1 MTFLPFTFLL
11 LILQI
16 KEKELKEKDIL
27 LVASKRSIESIQHQC
42 EQQVEEKEA
51 AMATERDE
59 FELLRKEMDEQLRE
73 FEQTYDELARERDDL
88 KKRLFAAEGPS
99 LGGRVSTA
107 GSDVSS
113 AELRAAQVRLFV
125 LQEELAHQRRL
136 TAKAQ
141 AAQALDAIQAMPSIA
156 ARRPLGATLTK
167 ATGTVKEANKVCAS
181 VMKSLASLR
190 VVNISK
196 GGAGGAKE
204 TEQPKAKEGE
214 EQQGAEKAEAQEG
227 TRKQGSAAGAAATL
241 ALAAADLKR
250 LQLEAQRARDSLL
263 PVLSNATAHAPTLGA
278 FASVDHM
285 KRVHEAASTKE
296 LGTITFPGGAPIT
309 AARNNRVFLTPDLFR
324 TLHSALA

>member
-136 TAKAQ
+136 TAK
-141 AAQALDAIQAMPSIA
+141 D
-156 ARRPLGATLTK
+156 
-167 ATGTVKEANKVCAS
+167 
-181 VMKSLASLR
+181 
-190 VVNISK
+190 
-196 GGAGGAKE
+196 
-204 TEQPKAKEGE
+204 
-214 EQQGAEKAEAQEG
+214 
-227 TRKQGSAAGAAATL
+227 KQF
-241 ALAAADLKR
+241 
-250 LQLEAQRARDSLL
+250 E
-263 PVLSNATAHAPTLGA
+263 
-278 FASVDHM
+278 
-285 KRVHEAASTKE
+285 
-296 LGTITFPGGAPIT
+296 I
-309 AARNNRVFLTPDLFR
+309 
-324 TLHSALA
+324 